1 MTADVSSTERPPR
14 VLLVAEAAN
23 PEWTS
28 VPLVGWSHCEALR
41 EVADAHVVTQVR
53 NREAIERAGWRE
65 GEEFTAIDSE
75 TVARVL
81 YWLDTAVRKRTGL
94 GWTFTTALGSAAYP
108 EFERKLWKR
117 FGPAIR
123 AGAYDLV
130 HRVTPLSPTTPS
142 TVLAPRLAQAGV
154 PFVWGPINGGV
165 AWPPGFGDVQRAEGE
180 WLAYVRGA
188 HRFLPGFRATRR
200 SAAAIIAGSEAT
212 WAQLE
217 GHHARCVY
225 VPENAVDPAR
235 FTERAEPFGAEPLRV
250 AFVGRLVPYKGADM
264 LIEAAAP
271 LVKAGR
277 LTLDIIG
284 DGPEMERLK
293 AMRGPDLEAG
303 IELPGFIPHA
313 ELQARL
319 ARAHVLG
326 FPSVREFGGAVALE
340 AMALG
345 VVPVVVGYAGPNEL
359 VSDATGV
366 RVPVGPRA
374 SIVQGFRRAF
384 EELLDAPERLASM
397 AEAGRHRVEEHFTW
411 RAKARQTLEVYRWV
425 LGRRD
430 KPDFGMPFPD
440 AERSASA

>member
-1 MTADVSSTERPPR
+1 MKSGPPSSERSPR

-28 VPLVGWSHCEALR
+28 VPLVGWSHCAALK
-41 EVADAHVVTQVR
+41 AITDAHVVTQVR
-53 NREAIERAGWRE
+53 NREAFERAGWRE
-65 GEEFTAIDSE
+65 GEDFTAIDSE
-75 TVARVL
+75 LVASTL
-81 YWLDTAVRKRTGL
+81 YRLETLVRKTTGI
-94 GWTFTTALGSAAYP
+94 GWTFSTALASASYP

-123 AGAYDLV
+123 AGEYDLV
-130 HRVTPLSPTTPS
+130 HRVTPLSPTIPS
-142 TVLAPRLAQAGV
+142 IMLAPRLAAAGV
-154 PFVWGPINGGV
+154 PFLWGPINGGV
-165 AWPPGFGDVQRAEGE
+165 AWPQGFRDVQRAEGE

-188 HRFLPGFRATRR
+188 HRFLPGYRRTRR
-200 SAAAIIAGSEAT
+200 HAAAILVGSMAT
-212 WAQLE
+212 WDQLE
-217 GHHARCVY
+217 GHHGRCVY
-225 VPENAVDPAR
+225 IPENAVDPSR
-235 FTERAEPFGAEPLRV
+235 FTERAAPYAGEPLRV

-284 DGPEMERLK
+284 DGPEMERLR
-293 AMRGPDLEAG
+293 ALRTPELEAG
-303 IELPGFIPHA
+303 VELPGFVPHT

-359 VSDATGV
+359 VSDATGI

-374 SIVQGFRRAF
+374 SIVAGFRRTF
-384 EELLDAPERLASM
+384 EELLAAPERLAEM
-397 AEAGRHRVEEHFTW
+397 AAAGRRRVEEQFTW
-411 RAKARQTLEVYRWV
+411 EAKARQTLEVYRWV

-440 AERSASA
+440 PS